1 MPGPPADFSSRKVTP
16 VEFDAVIFRT
26 HNITRNPIFFGR
38 SGLHRFDAPDRSYG
52 VLYAGRDAH
61 CAFVESFVK
70 SGSRIITTTELESR
84 ALAELKPSKPLRL
97 IDLTQSGTLMRIGAD
112 ARLFAGDH
120 DVAQLWSMAF
130 HEHPSRPDGL
140 LYPSRLDQM
149 RQAIALFGD
158 RSLKIV
164 ELSRQSWYAPG
175 AQRHLLAEVIDH
187 YDLQL
192 IENRFVAPRKPAASS
207 SSRTGELF

>member
-1 MPGPPADFSSRKVTP
+1 MRVCLR
-16 VEFDAVIFRT
+16 VIM
-26 HNITRNPIFFGR
+26 
-38 SGLHRFDAPDRSYG
+38 
-52 VLYAGRDAH
+52 
-61 CAFVESFVK
+61 
-70 SGSRIITTTELESR
+70 
-84 ALAELKPSKPLRL
+84 
-97 IDLTQSGTLMRIGAD
+97 TL
-112 ARLFAGDH
+112 LS
-120 DVAQLWSMAF
+120 WSMAF